1 MRYGEPIDTDTVCS
15 VDDRR
20 LEVNMREIQDLMT
33 VLHILHFSIVG

>member
-1 MRYGEPIDTDTVCS
+1 MRYGEPIDTETAGS